1 MTSLALP
8 IPRPRAVTVVG
19 VIGFALALAAAS
31 QVAIPL
37 PFTPVP
43 ITLQPMVVVLAGLW
57 LGPVAAA
64 TSMALFIVAGAM
76 GLPVFQP
83 FGTPGMLR
91 LLGPTGGYLLA
102 YPVAAALTGKLSL
115 NAVGFWDRFRAA
127 AWGMVVI
134 YIGGLAQ
141 LTLLTGDIGKAFW
154 LGIAPFVLL
163 DIFKAAVAAMVPP
176 RRI

>member
-1 MTSLALP
+1 MTSMALS
-8 IPRPRAVTVVG
+8 IPRPRAVTVIG

-31 QVAIPL
+31 QVSIPL

-43 ITLQPMVVVLAGLW
+43 ITLQPMIVVLAGIM
-57 LGPVAAA
+57 LGPIAGA
-64 TSMALFIVAGAM
+64 TSMALFIVGGAL
-76 GLPVFQP
+76 GLPVFAP
-83 FGTPGMLR
+83 FGAPGLAR

-102 YPVAAALTGKLSL
+102 YPMAAALTGRLSL
-115 NAVGFWDRFRAA
+115 EGGDYWDRFRAA

-141 LTLLTGDIGKAFW
+141 LTVITGDVRSAMFMGV
-154 LGIAPFVLL
+154 APFVLL
-163 DIFKAAVAAMVPP
+163 DFIKAAIAAAVPP